1 MATVAARETPSPRSG
16 PIACESA
23 AVGDRLRRLRLAAG
37 LTQAALALRLGT
49 TQSAIARL
57 EAGQQ
62 RMSLVALK
70 RAALALGCDVQVVIA
85 ERSA

>member
-1 MATVAARETPSPRSG
+1 MTIAAAPEASRERTG
-16 PIACESA
+16 PVECESV
-23 AVGDRLRRLRLAAG
+23 AVGKRLRRERIAAG
-37 LTQAALALRLGT
+37 LTQASLAERLGT

-62 RMSLVALK
+62 RMSLLTLK

-85 ERSA
+85 TRGM